1 MHNKQQQDGLIPLQQ
16 LDGCMNT
23 ISGKKFNLFKPTAEM
38 IELEDIA
45 KGLAYKPHFGG
56 QSPRFFSV
64 AEHSLLVR
72 NLMKAST
79 VHVTPGIELA
89 ALLHDAAE
97 AYVGDMIKP
106 LKVHIPFFCEVEDRI
121 LKAIFDVYGL
131 PVSLMKMVKKY
142 DIMAQDIEFNCFY
155 RDDTYPL
162 HYYDPETAYQLYM
175 HKLTTAIRV
184 SYAYREQL
192 ANQ

>member
-1 MHNKQQQDGLIPLQQ
+1 MTNKQQPDGLIPLQQ
-16 LDGCMNT
+16 LDGCINT
-23 ISGKKFNLFKPTAEM
+23 ISGKKFNLFQPTAEM

-56 QSPRFFSV
+56 QSPRFFSI
-64 AEHSLLVR
+64 AEHSMLVRLLVKT
-72 NLMKAST
+72 NT

-97 AYVGDMIKP
+97 AYIGDMIKP

-121 LKAIFDVYGL
+121 MDTIFGIFQL
-131 PVSLMKMVKKY
+131 PVATIKLIKKY
-142 DIMAQDIEFNCFY
+142 DILAQEIEYNCFY
-155 RDDTYPL
+155 RGDTYPL
-162 HYYDPETAYQLYM
+162 QYHDPETAYRLYM
-175 HKLTTAIRV
+175 HELTSIIRV
-184 SYAYREQL
+184 HYSYREQL